1 MSLSNDLQKES
12 VLILACG
19 ALANEIQ
26 AVIKA
31 NCWQNHFD
39 LQCLSA
45 ELHNTPELIAPELEK
60 KIRYWKPRYSSIY
73 LAYGDCGSKGAI
85 DRLLQTEKVERLP
98 GAHCYEFFAGKEL
111 FSELFEEEPGTFFLT
126 DYLTRNF
133 ERLVVKGLKLDKHPE
148 LLSVFFSNYKRVIYL
163 VQRDDPKLSTM
174 AFEIAEYLN
183 LEFEKRYCGYGEL
196 EPALQQQVLAVG

>member
-1 MSLSNDLQKES
+1 MNPSTKPQKES

-26 AVIKA
+26 AIIEV

-39 LQCLSA
+39 LKCLSA

-60 KIRYWKPRYSSIY
+60 KIRYWQPRYSSIY

-85 DRLLQTEKVERLP
+85 DRLLQSGKIERLP
-98 GAHCYEFFAGKEL
+98 GAHCYEFFAGREL
-111 FSELFEEEPGTFFLT
+111 FSMLSEEEPGTFFLT

-133 ERLVVKGLKLDKHPE
+133 QRLVVKGLKLDKHPE
-148 LLSVFFSNYKRVIYL
+148 LLTVFFGNYKRVVYL
-163 VQRDDPKLSTM
+163 VQRVDPKLSSV
-174 AFEIAEYLN
+174 ASEIAEYLD
-183 LEFEKRYCGYGEL
+183 LEFIEKYCGYGEL
-196 EPALQQQVLAVG
+196 ESGMQGQVLAFS